1 MSNAPIKV
9 ILDDLI
15 VDDDRVKTQKA
26 LIKHFKGK
34 VYVDGHSKEI
44 PEPIGVSEA
53 YIARGGYKKGCGSK
67 EAKKNIVL
75 KQSFYLEMGGVLSMG
90 TW

>member
-1 MSNAPIKV
+1 MST
-9 ILDDLI
+9 D
-15 VDDDRVKTQKA
+15 TE
-26 LIKHFKGK
+26 
-34 VYVDGHSKEI
+34 EI

-75 KQSFYLEMGGVLSMG
+75 KQSFLFRNGGVLSMG

>member
-1 MSNAPIKV
+1 MSTDTRK
-9 ILDDLI
+9 
-15 VDDDRVKTQKA
+15 R
-26 LIKHFKGK
+26 
-34 VYVDGHSKEI
+34 Y

-75 KQSFYLEMGGVLSMG
+75 KQSFLFRNGGVLSMG